1 MNMQTSTDQLLPGF
15 VGKVPLQ
22 HIQVQ
27 SPPPLKITW
36 VLIDNSLENPL
47 IFFLPV
53 TVPTGMQNNPAQYN
67 LSTEKEEFSSEWAH
81 SPDAMNWMFVTEVT
95 KSD

>member
-1 MNMQTSTDQLLPGF
+1 M
-15 VGKVPLQ
+15 PLQ

-27 SPPPLKITW
+27 SPPPLEITW

-53 TVPTGMQNNPAQYN
+53 TVPTGMQNNPAQFN
-67 LSTEKEEFSSEWAH
+67 LPTEKEESGSGQPSLEWAQ
-81 SPDAMNWMFVTEVT
+81 S
-95 KSD
+95 

>member
-1 MNMQTSTDQLLPGF
+1 MNMQTSTDQLLPGS
-15 VGKVPLQ
+15 VGKIPLQ

-53 TVPTGMQNNPAQYN
+53 AVPTRMQNNPSQYN
-67 LSTEKEEFSSEWAH
+67 LATEKEEFGSGQPSLEWAH
-81 SPDAMNWMFVTEVT
+81 SPGAVNWMLGQR
-95 KSD
+95 

>member
-1 MNMQTSTDQLLPGF
+1 M
-15 VGKVPLQ
+15 PLQ

-27 SPPPLKITW
+27 SPPPLEITW

-67 LSTEKEEFSSEWAH
+67 LSTEKEESGSGQPSLEWAQ
-81 SPDAMNWMFVTEVT
+81 S
-95 KSD
+95 